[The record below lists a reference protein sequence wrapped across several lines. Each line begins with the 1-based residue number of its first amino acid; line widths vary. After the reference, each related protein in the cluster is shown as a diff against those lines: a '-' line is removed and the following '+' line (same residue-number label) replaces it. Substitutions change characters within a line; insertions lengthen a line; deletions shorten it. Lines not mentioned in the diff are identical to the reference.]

1 LTIVSPLVGSPAYR
15 AGLLAGDR
23 IVEIDGTSTEGI
35 TIDEAIKRLKGPVD
49 STVTIGVVHP
59 GAREPEDVVLKREM
73 VHVATVLGDRRNADD
88 SWNYLVDPEHRIG
101 YIRITAFSRETAREL
116 RDVLERL
123 VAEKVAGLVVDVRF
137 NPGGL
142 LTSAIEASDLFIDEG
157 TIVSTEGRN
166 VKSHVWKAR
175 RDHTFRGFPVAVL
188 VNRYSASASEI
199 LAACLQDHK
208 RAVVVGER
216 TWGKG
221 SVQNVVELN
230 GGRSA
235 LKLTTASYLR
245 PSGKNIH
252 RMPGAGEDDPWGVL
266 PDDGFEVRLS
276 PQEIRLLSQLQY
288 DRNIVRRGELSDGDD
303 AENDENTDSEAD
315 DGESDFVDRQLQKA
329 VEHLVAQLSAED

>member
-1 LTIVSPLVGSPAYR
+1 
-15 AGLLAGDR
+15 
-23 IVEIDGTSTEGI
+23 
-35 TIDEAIKRLKGPVD
+35 
-49 STVTIGVVHP
+49 
-59 GAREPEDVVLKREM
+59 
-73 VHVATVLGDRRNADD
+73 
-88 SWNYLVDPEHRIG
+88 
-101 YIRITAFSRETAREL
+101 
-116 RDVLERL
+116 
-123 VAEKVAGLVVDVRF
+123 
-137 NPGGL
+137 
-142 LTSAIEASDLFIDEG
+142 
-157 TIVSTEGRN
+157 
-166 VKSHVWKAR
+166 
-175 RDHTFRGFPVAVL
+175 
-188 VNRYSASASEI
+188 